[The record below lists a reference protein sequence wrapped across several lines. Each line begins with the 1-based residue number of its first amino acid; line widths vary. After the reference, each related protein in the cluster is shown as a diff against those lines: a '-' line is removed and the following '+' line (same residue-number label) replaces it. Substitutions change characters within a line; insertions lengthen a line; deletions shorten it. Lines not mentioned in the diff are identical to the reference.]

1 LIHQIG
7 LDDCEWAP
15 HEARMFVRVKPVVQG
30 GRTYEYLQIVRSVRD
45 GDRVRQELVA
55 SLGRRDL
62 LVATGQLDNLL
73 QALARF
79 STRLKVVEAAKD
91 ERLVARSARSW
102 GPALVFG
109 RLWEHQGLPEILG
122 RLAAGRK
129 FALDPERV
137 TFALALQRLVAPGSD
152 LQGAAWAHTVEAP
165 GFEALALHHFYRALP
180 WLAASR
186 QELEQALFF
195 RDRDLFS
202 AELDLVFVDTT
213 SVYLYRD
220 GESELVRHGYSRDR
234 RPDLP
239 QLVLC
244 VAVDGQGWPVA
255 WDVLPGNTAD
265 NEALSLTLAR
275 FRERFRIR
283 RAIVVADR
291 GMLGRAT
298 LARLRDHATAPF
310 DYILGC
316 PLRRER
322 AVASEVLARPGRY
335 HAVADNLEVK
345 EVRLGERRYVVCRN
359 PLEARQDAADRE
371 ALLAKLRR
379 TLEQDGPKAV
389 VGNRGYARYLRIAKG
404 AVALDETAIERE
416 TRLDG
421 KFVLTTSTEL
431 SAAEV
436 ALAYKS
442 LWRVERAFRSLK
454 STLDVRPVFH
464 QRDDSVIGHI
474 TGCFL
479 ALRLEVDL
487 QRRLDAKG
495 LIAPWPDL
503 MRDLA
508 RVQSVIL
515 DLDGTR
521 YRLRTDCTGHA
532 AKAFQAAG
540 VAVPTAVTPLGPTPE
555 PDAPATETA
564 IGPSV

>member
-1 LIHQIG
+1 
-7 LDDCEWAP
+7 
-15 HEARMFVRVKPVVQG
+15 MFVRVKSVSQG
-30 GRTYEYLQIVRSVRD
+30 GQSYEYLQIVRSVRD
-45 GDRVRQELVA
+45 GARVRQELVA

-62 LVATGQLDNLL
+62 LVATGQLDQLL

-91 ERLVARSARSW
+91 ARFVAREARSW
-102 GPALVFG
+102 GPALVFD
-109 RLWEHQGLPEILG
+109 RLWDQQGLPEILDRHAEG
-122 RLAAGRK
+122 RRFG
-129 FALDPERV
+129 FDVERV
-137 TFALALQRLVAPGSD
+137 AFALALQRLCAPGSD
-152 LQGAAWAHTVEAP
+152 LQGAAWAETVEAQ
-165 GFEALALHHFYRALP
+165 GFADLALHHFYRTVP
-180 WLAASR
+180 WLAAIR
-186 QELEQALFF
+186 HALEQDLFF
-195 RDRDLFS
+195 QQRDLFA

-220 GESELVRHGYSRDR
+220 GESALVRHGYSRDR

-244 VAVDGQGWPVA
+244 VAVDGEGWPVA
-255 WDVLPGNTAD
+255 FEVLPGNTAD
-265 NEALSLTLAR
+265 VAALSVTIAR

-283 RAIVVADR
+283 RAVVVADR

-298 LARLRDHATAPF
+298 LAALHDHAGAPF

-322 AVASEVLARPGRY
+322 TVAQEVLARPGRY
-335 HAVADNLEVK
+335 QQVADNLEVK
-345 EVRLGERRYVVCRN
+345 EVKLGERRYVVCRN
-359 PLEARQDAADRE
+359 PIAAKQDAADRE
-371 ALLAKLRR
+371 ALLAKLRQ
-379 TLEQDGPKAV
+379 TLAHDGPKAV
-389 VGNRGYARYLRIAKG
+389 VGNRGYARFLRIAKG
-404 AVALDETAIERE
+404 GVTLDEAAIERAA
-416 TRLDG
+416 RLDG
-421 KFVLTTSTEL
+421 KFVLTTSTDL
-431 SAAEV
+431 PAAAV

-442 LWRVERAFRSLK
+442 LWRVERAFRTMK

-474 TGCFL
+474 VGCFL

-495 LIAPWPDL
+495 LAAPWPDL

-508 RVQSVIL
+508 RVQAVIV

-521 YRLRTDCTGHA
+521 YRLRTDCGGHA

-540 VAVPTAVTPLGPTPE
+540 VAIPTAVTALGPIPE
-555 PDAPATETA
+555 PEPAPPEDHAA
-564 IGPSV
+564 VARAV